1 MTMSAARRSG
11 ARWCRESPSRWRS
24 WRWPPPR
31 SFPAPYS
38 SAPRCRTDSAAFQ
51 SSGRRADQQVH
62 PVRCRCVDHLP
73 HGRSD
78 AGIHLIAVL
87 HFLSLHRPVLR
98 QRVVGIGKQQVVLL
112 LFLRELLR
120 QLFVLRLLLGLFA
133 SLFLVGRLLLG
144 LLLVRRLLLR
154 RLLGGLWLSAPAPLP
169 AGPGRLPAADP
180 MSAKPQPG

>member
-1 MTMSAARRSG
+1 MLAG
-11 ARWCRESPSRWRS
+11 AGN
-24 WRWPPPR
+24 
-31 SFPAPYS
+31 
-38 SAPRCRTDSAAFQ
+38 RCLGGGLGGGLLLGHSLRHIVLHRGVEQALLLFNRAV
-51 SSGRRADQQVH
+51 GRADQQIH

-98 QRVVGIGKQQVVLL
+98 QRVVGIGKQQVIFL

-154 RLLGGLWLSAPAPLP
+154 RLLGGLCCLLLLLCRQDRVAFQ
-169 AGPGRLPAADP
+169 GC
-180 MSAKPQPG
+180 